1 MSEKT
6 RVCVVTGVGPGNG
19 ASFSRRFAAA
29 GYRVAMLARSEERL
43 RELEAKIPGAKGYAT
58 DVGDAGAVSKTFA
71 RVRADLGPVDVLV
84 HNAGSGTFG
93 SFLETKPGT
102 FEQTWRINALGLL
115 LCGQE
120 AVKDMLNAGCGAV
133 IVTGATASLRGGA
146 GFAAFAPA
154 KAAQRSLAESMA
166 RSLGPQGIHVAY
178 VIVDGVIDIPRTR
191 QALRDRPDEFFLKPD
206 QIAETVLHL
215 VEQDRSAWT
224 FELDLRPFGEKF

>member
-1 MSEKT
+1 MSEKM

-19 ASFSRRFAAA
+19 ASFSCRFAAA
-29 GYRVAMLARSEERL
+29 GYRVAMLARSQERL
-43 RELEAKIPGAKGYAT
+43 SEFEAQIPGAKGYAT
-58 DVGDAGAVSKTFA
+58 DVGEADAVRETFA
-71 RVRADLGPVDVLV
+71 RIRADLGPVDVLV

-93 SFLETKPGT
+93 SFLDTKPET
-102 FEQTWRINALGLL
+102 FEQAWRINALGLL

-120 AVKDMLNAGCGAV
+120 AVKDMLNAGRGAV

-191 QALRDRPDEFFLKPD
+191 QALRDRPDEFFLQPD
-206 QIAETVLHL
+206 RIAETVLHL

-224 FELDLRPFGEKF
+224 FELDLRPYGEKF